1 MVYRSTGFSTARK
14 KKGKMAMERQVN
26 ILIMIFVSF
35 LPSFLLPPS
44 HLLSPHSSLSSFL
57 KKYDL
62 PTYFSHPLGMSKAVS
77 GISWQTGPGPLP

>member
-1 MVYRSTGFSTARK
+1 
-14 KKGKMAMERQVN
+14 MERQVN
-26 ILIMIFVSF
+26 ILTTIFVSF

-57 KKYDL
+57 KKYEL
-62 PTYFSHPLGMSKAVS
+62 PTYFGHPLGMNKAVS